1 MMSALRNLAV
11 FLLLIYSCKAP
22 DANVNYRLS
31 DEQLARL
38 MFDIQMSEVSL
49 SEVSGERQDTL
60 KNLFWL
66 RFADVY
72 KLNKAELTEEVKKL
86 ENDPEKLKVV
96 LDRVQALSDEIN

>member
-1 MMSALRNLAV
+1 MMSVLRNLAI
-11 FLLLIYSCKAP
+11 FLVLVYSCKP
-22 DANVNYRLS
+22 SESNVNYRLS

-38 MFDIQMSEVSL
+38 MFDIQLSEVAL
-49 SEVSGERQDTL
+49 SEVSGERQDSL

-72 KLNKAELTEEVKKL
+72 KLSTAEMTEEIRNL

-96 LDRVQALSDEIN
+96 LDRVQALSDEIK